1 MLMAN
6 SIIILIQTQFY
17 IDKALDWSSVGP
29 KWAALVDAWLFLY
42 KIYFHEPTVSA
53 WFSVYYT
60 YWSTMWQNKVCIKH
74 LQNVTSWRFTYL
86 HRKPYSLLKMIEQL
100 SSFLQLRTKKLFYPY
115 PKMQKSRRLN
125 YGIKKK
131 NISIPLIPLI
141 LV

>member
-1 MLMAN
+1 MR
-6 SIIILIQTQFY
+6 
-17 IDKALDWSSVGP
+17 
-29 KWAALVDAWLFLY
+29 
-42 KIYFHEPTVSA
+42 
-53 WFSVYYT
+53 
-60 YWSTMWQNKVCIKH
+60 QNKVCIKH

-131 NISIPLIPLI
+131 KHINTINTTNSG
-141 LV
+141 VTTTKNKN